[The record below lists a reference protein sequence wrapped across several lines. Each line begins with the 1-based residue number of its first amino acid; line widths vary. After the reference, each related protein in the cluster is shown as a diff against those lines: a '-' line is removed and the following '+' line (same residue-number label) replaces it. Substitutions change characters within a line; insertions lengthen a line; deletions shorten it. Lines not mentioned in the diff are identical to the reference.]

1 MKNSI
6 LPFSLILAL
15 CLVFVSCDKDDDTTT
30 NVAKGTY
37 EVLMNGE
44 IVAEGNDA
52 DVGYAEGG
60 EGSVSV
66 SISKDEEV
74 SVLISSVPI
83 EIGSSV
89 AIDGSDVTVSVLGN
103 LVGGSYLTPVVDASG
118 TITRVSDSKFTFV
131 CTCKDLADWVDGPT
145 YEFEGTIESSAYKMV
160 K

>member
-1 MKNSI
+1 MKRSI
-6 LPFSLILAL
+6 KYLSLLII
-15 CLVFVSCDKDDDTTT
+15 VFAFVACDKDDDTISVIKTGSYSL
-30 NVAKGTY
+30 K
-37 EVLMNGE
+37 MNGE
-44 IVAEGNDA
+44 IIAEGYDA

>member
-1 MKNSI
+1 MKRLI
-6 LPFSLILAL
+6 KHLSLLII
-15 CLVFVSCDKDDDTTT
+15 VFAFVACDKDDDTISVIKTGSYSL
-30 NVAKGTY
+30 K
-37 EVLMNGE
+37 MNGE
-44 IVAEGNDA
+44 IIAEGNDA
-52 DVGYAEGG
+52 DVGYAEGS

>member
-1 MKNSI
+1 MKRLI
-6 LPFSLILAL
+6 KHLSLLII
-15 CLVFVSCDKDDDTTT
+15 VFAFVACDKDDDTISVIKTGSYSL
-30 NVAKGTY
+30 K
-37 EVLMNGE
+37 MNGE
-44 IVAEGNDA
+44 IIAEGNDA
-52 DVGYAEGG
+52 DVGYAEGS

-131 CTCKDLADWVDGPT
+131 CTCKDLADWADGPT